1 MPRNF
6 NKYQYETS
14 PRKLEPEYTP
24 IKNPYKSKK
33 TTARKL
39 DVPQKKN
46 LREVQLKKQKRK
58 AIKYLIVGFII
69 LFGMSYRSS
78 QIDENFA
85 KIQDLKQELAEV
97 EKQNAQLEISIENGL
112 NLNNLE
118 QEAKE
123 QLGMQKLNSKQ
134 TTYITLPKTD
144 YIEPAAEEVII
155 EEKQGI
161 IKGIISEIGNIFK

>member
-24 IKNPYKSKK
+24 MKNPYKTKK
-33 TTARKL
+33 TTARK
-39 DVPQKKN
+39 VKKASN
-46 LREVQLKKQKRK
+46 NNRAKQLKKQQSR
-58 AIKYLIVGFII
+58 AIKYLAIGFAIV
-69 LFGMSYRSS
+69 FGICYRNS

-85 KIQDLKQELAEV
+85 KVQDLKQEVADV

-123 QLGMQKLNSKQ
+123 KLGMQKLNSKQ
-134 TTYITLPKTD
+134 TRYITLPKTD
-144 YIEPAAEEVII
+144 YIESAAEEVVI
-155 EEKQGI
+155 EENEGG
-161 IKGIISEIGNIFK
+161 IKGIIKQIWNIFK

>member
-24 IKNPYKSKK
+24 IKHPYKAKK
-33 TTARKL
+33 TTARK
-39 DVPQKKN
+39 VKKSSN
-46 LREVQLKKQKRK
+46 NNRAKQLKKQQNK
-58 AIKYLIVGFII
+58 AIKYILIGFAIA
-69 LFGMSYRSS
+69 FGICYRNS

-85 KIQDLKQELAEV
+85 KVQDLKKELAKV
-97 EKQNAQLEISIENGL
+97 EKQNTQLEISIENGL

-123 QLGMQKLNSKQ
+123 KLGMQKLNSKQ
-134 TTYITLPKTD
+134 TTYITLPKND

-155 EEKQGI
+155 NEKESG
-161 IKGIISEIGNIFK
+161 IKGIINIISSLFK

>member
-24 IKNPYKSKK
+24 VKNPYKSKK
-33 TTARKL
+33 TTARKI
-39 DVPQKKN
+39 DPEKE
-46 LREVQLKKQKRK
+46 REKAKQLKKQKRK
-58 AIKYLIVGFII
+58 AIKYLVIGFLV
-69 LFGMSYRSS
+69 LFAISYRNS

-85 KIQDLKQELAEV
+85 KVQNLKDELAEV
-97 EKQNAQLEISIENGL
+97 QKQNAQLQVSIENGL

-134 TTYITLPKTD
+134 TIYMTLPKND

-155 EEKQGI
+155 EEEQSWI
-161 IKGIISEIGNIFK
+161 SGIISTISNIFK

>member
-24 IKNPYKSKK
+24 IKNPYKAKK
-33 TTARKL
+33 TTARRIKETN
-39 DVPQKKN
+39 DNNEKKI
-46 LREVQLKKQKRK
+46 KKKRNQMV
-58 AIKYLIVGFII
+58 KYIIVGFAVA
-69 LFGMSYRSS
+69 FGICFRNS

-85 KIQDLKQELAEV
+85 KVQNLKKEVAEV
-97 EKQNAQLEISIENGL
+97 EKQNTQLEISIENGL

-123 QLGMQKLNSKQ
+123 KLGMQKLNSKQ
-134 TTYITLPKTD
+134 TTYITLPKND
-144 YIEPAAEEVII
+144 YIEAAAEDVII
-155 EEKQGI
+155 EEEETG
-161 IKGIISEIGNIFK
+161 IKGIIKTIMNIFK

>member
-24 IKNPYKSKK
+24 IKHQYKAKK
-33 TTARKL
+33 TTARK
-39 DVPQKKN
+39 VKKASN
-46 LREVQLKKQKRK
+46 NNRAKQLKKQQNK
-58 AIKYLIVGFII
+58 AIKYILIGFAIA
-69 LFGMSYRSS
+69 FGICYRNS

-85 KIQDLKQELAEV
+85 KVQDLKKELAKV
-97 EKQNAQLEISIENGL
+97 EKQNTQLEISIENGL

-123 QLGMQKLNSKQ
+123 KLGMQKLNSKQ
-134 TTYITLPKTD
+134 TTYITLPKND

-155 EEKQGI
+155 NEKESG
-161 IKGIISEIGNIFK
+161 IKGIINIISSLFK

>member
-14 PRKLEPEYTP
+14 PRKLEPEYAP
-24 IKNPYKSKK
+24 VKNPYKAKR
-33 TTARKL
+33 TTARKI
-39 DVPQKKN
+39 DPEKEKEKVK
-46 LREVQLKKQKRK
+46 QLKKQKRK
-58 AIKYLIVGFII
+58 AIRYLVIGFLI
-69 LFGMSYRSS
+69 LFAVSYRNS

-85 KIQDLKQELAEV
+85 KVQNLKAELAEV
-97 EKQNAQLEISIENGL
+97 QKQNAQLEVSIENGL

-134 TTYITLPKTD
+134 TVYITLPKND
-144 YIEPAAEEVII
+144 YIEAASEEVII
-155 EEKQGI
+155 EDEQSGL
-161 IKGIISEIGNIFK
+161 KGIINSLSNIFK